1 MNRIQN
7 NVLFLT
13 LSLVILLI
21 EFVPTLSQNPQL
33 NNYYENPYVQPN
45 MANWLENTE
54 LPDEQKL
61 IQELLTHYDSAARP
75 VFNASESVK
84 IKFSL
89 SLIQI
94 SDMVSYLLFGNIF
107 IFKHKYSNE
116 F

>member
-1 MNRIQN
+1 MNRVQN
-7 NVLFLT
+7 IGFLT
-13 LSLVILLI
+13 LSLVLFST
-21 EFVPTLSQNPQL
+21 EFVPVFSQNQR
-33 NNYYENPYVQPN
+33 NYYENPYARPN
-45 MANWLENTE
+45 ILNWIGDAD

-94 SDMVSYLLFGNIF
+94 SDMVNNLYINLFVIF
-107 IFKHKYSNE
+107 L
-116 F
+116 